1 MTPAAPSAAGLMS
14 RSAREQAQALAG
26 DAGLMQA
33 LAMATLQAI
42 AAGDG
47 DIGAFTCTL
56 SPAAAR
62 TAAAAAAVRASA
74 AMDAAPLAGV
84 PVGVKDIFNTRD
96 LPTRYG
102 CPAIYPPQPAHEDAA
117 LVALLRRLGALVIG
131 KTSSTELAW
140 LHPSATRN
148 PRAAGR
154 TPGGSSA
161 GSAAAVAAGLVPLAV
176 GSQTGGSVIRPAAY
190 GGVVGYKPSFG
201 WLPTSG
207 LKCFSWSLDTVGL
220 FARDVADVAWFAQAL
235 TGRALALPTAPAPAP
250 ALGTPSARPVIAVP
264 VDYPWGEPSAA
275 AAAAVEQGCAALA
288 GAGFDIQ
295 RVDLPAWAAQADA
308 SHAVI
313 QGFEAWR
320 CLATEFEQHAEQ
332 LSPMLRGYLQ
342 GCAAITPARYEAAQA
357 CALQARA
364 AAQGWLQGCAA
375 LLTPS
380 APDEP
385 PVGYAST
392 GPASFNRLWTLLGV
406 PAITVPGLL
415 GPGGAPLGLQLIAPW
430 GADAA
435 LLALAARLEA
445 ALHGPG

>member
-1 MTPAAPSAAGLMS
+1 MAPASCAAAWVGLSAC
-14 RSAREQAQALAG
+14 EQARAVAG
-26 DAGLMQA
+26 DAMRMRA
-33 LAMATLQAI
+33 LADATLQAI

-47 DIGAFTCTL
+47 EIGAFTCTL
-56 SPAAAR
+56 APEAAAS
-62 TAAAAAAVRASA
+62 AAAAAAAGGG
-74 AMDAAPLAGV
+74 PLAGV

-102 CPAIYPPQPAHEDAA
+102 CPAIYPPRPAQEDAA

-140 LHPSATRN
+140 LHPTATRN
-148 PRAAGR
+148 PKAPGR

-190 GGVVGYKPSFG
+190 CGVVGYKPSFG

-207 LKCFSWSLDTVGL
+207 LKCFSWSLDTVGV
-220 FARDVADVAWFAQAL
+220 FARDVADAAWFVQAL
-235 TGRALALPTAPAPAP
+235 TGRVLAVTDERVPVTTA
-250 ALGTPSARPVIAVP
+250 ARPAVAVP
-264 VDYPWGEPSAA
+264 LDYSWGAPSAA
-275 AAAAVEQGCAALA
+275 AAAAVEQGCQALGAA
-288 GAGFDIQ
+288 GCEVQ
-295 RVDLPAWAAQADA
+295 RICLPAWAAEADA
-308 SHAVI
+308 AHAVI

-320 CLATEFEQHAEQ
+320 CLASEFEQPGEP
-332 LSPMLRGYLQ
+332 LSSRLKSYLQ
-342 GCAAITPARYEAAQA
+342 GCAAITPAQYESVQA

-364 AAQGWLQGCAA
+364 AAQGWLQGFAA

-385 PVGYAST
+385 PTGYAST
-392 GPASFNRLWTLLGV
+392 GPASFNRLWTLLGT
-406 PAITVPGLL
+406 PSITVPGLR